1 MIWAALLGI
10 TGILTLVL
18 LFFSRTRQENEPP
31 LDKGA
36 LPWLGHALEF
46 GRDAA
51 KFLAR
56 MKEKHGDVFT
66 VRVAGQYVTVVLD
79 ANSFDSV
86 VNDTVSLDFISS
98 KNQLL
103 ERIFHLKLPGLQ
115 PAAEREWMER
125 YFQGCRFAKLCQTMK
140 ANIESL
146 LLGEVQGSSASEWK
160 QDSLFSFCYSLLF
173 RAGYL
178 TMFEST
184 GNANVVYEEFRKFD
198 QLLPKLAQGSLKK
211 EESQTVNSSRER
223 LWKLGSADWLSQGSG
238 PLSWQ
243 QSYLRFLHE
252 EGVGAEMQKRAS
264 LLQLWTTQCNN
275 GPAVFW
281 LLAFLLTHPEAM
293 EALKSEIRRLN
304 LQDPS
309 GHHLTSNSLELYH
322 TPVFDSI
329 LSETL
334 RLTAAVLIK
343 RVVVEDKV
351 LQMAS
356 GQRYKLRRGD
366 KVILF
371 PWLSPQMDPEIHPE
385 PQSFKFD
392 RFLNNDRSVKDKFY
406 KNERRLK
413 YYTMPWGAGRHACIG
428 KEFAIATIKQFVF
441 FILTHFDVKK
451 LEPQAQ
457 LPPVN
462 PSRYGFGMLQPD
474 GDLQVQY
481 RLK

>member
-1 MIWAALLGI
+1 RHIFIFCVLLTYVNALNPL
-10 TGILTLVL
+10 LTLKCHL
-18 LFFSRTRQENEPP
+18 NRQENEPP

-115 PAAEREWMER
+115 PAAER

-146 LLGEVQGSSASEWK
+146 LLGEVQGSSAWEWK

-198 QLLPKLAQGSLKK
+198 QLLPKLAQGSL
-211 EESQTVNSSRER
+211 
-223 LWKLGSADWLSQGSG
+223 
-238 PLSWQ
+238 
-243 QSYLRFLHE
+243 
-252 EGVGAEMQKRAS
+252 
-264 LLQLWTTQCNN
+264 
-275 GPAVFW
+275 
-281 LLAFLLTHPEAM
+281 
-293 EALKSEIRRLN
+293 
-304 LQDPS
+304 
-309 GHHLTSNSLELYH
+309 
-322 TPVFDSI
+322 
-329 LSETL
+329 
-334 RLTAAVLIK
+334 
-343 RVVVEDKV
+343 
-351 LQMAS
+351 
-356 GQRYKLRRGD
+356 
-366 KVILF
+366 
-371 PWLSPQMDPEIHPE
+371 
-385 PQSFKFD
+385 
-392 RFLNNDRSVKDKFY
+392 
-406 KNERRLK
+406 
-413 YYTMPWGAGRHACIG
+413 
-428 KEFAIATIKQFVF
+428 
-441 FILTHFDVKK
+441 
-451 LEPQAQ
+451 
-457 LPPVN
+457 
-462 PSRYGFGMLQPD
+462 
-474 GDLQVQY
+474 
-481 RLK
+481 